1 MEWDD
6 LKHFLAV
13 ARTGSLTEAAR
24 ALKASAATVGR
35 HIEALETRLGARLFE
50 HRSTGYILTEL
61 GRSVMVRA
69 EEAEAAVLAVE
80 REVQG
85 VDLRLSGTVR
95 VATTEDLSAMVIVP
109 ALPELRARHPG
120 IEVEMLG
127 RIDLSNLTR
136 RDADLALRTVRPERG
151 DLLVRRIGA
160 VDLAVYCSRSYAEA
174 HGLGKGPVDFAKVEI
189 ITWVEEM
196 AMLRAGPWLAERAA
210 DAVVSLRV
218 NTTRLLYDA
227 CRAGLGLAVLP
238 CFGADHEPDLVCLM
252 PPEEVLSVDAWVVMH
267 RDLAQTAR
275 VRAVAEFLAGLGPRL
290 SRDRGRNRPLAED
303 EWH

>member
-35 HIEALETRLGARLFE
+35 HSESLEAQLCARLFE
-50 HRSTGYILTEL
+50 DRSTGYVLSEV
-61 GRSVMVRA
+61 GRSVLARA

-85 VDLRLSGTVR
+85 VDRRLSGKVR
-95 VATTEDLSAMVIVP
+95 VATTEDLSTMVIVP
-109 ALPELRARHPG
+109 ELPAFRAGHPG
-120 IEVEMLG
+120 IEIEMLG

-160 VDLAVYCSRSYAEA
+160 VDLALYCSRSYAA
-174 HGLGKGPVDFAKVEI
+174 ARGLGDGPEDFAGEEI
-189 ITWVEEM
+189 ITWVEEL
-196 AMLRAGPWLAERAA
+196 AMPRAGPWLAVRAA
-210 DAVVSLRV
+210 TSVVSLRV
-218 NTTRLLYDA
+218 NTTRLLY
-227 CRAGLGLAVLP
+227 
-238 CFGADHEPDLVCLM
+238 
-252 PPEEVLSVDAWVVMH
+252 
-267 RDLAQTAR
+267 
-275 VRAVAEFLAGLGPRL
+275 
-290 SRDRGRNRPLAED
+290 
-303 EWH
+303 